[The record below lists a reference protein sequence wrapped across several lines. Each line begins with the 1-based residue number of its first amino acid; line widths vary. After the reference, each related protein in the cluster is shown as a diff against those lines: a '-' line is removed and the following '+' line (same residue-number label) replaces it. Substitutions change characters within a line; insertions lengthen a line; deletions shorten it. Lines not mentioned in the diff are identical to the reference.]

1 MKKKTNKQYAQILFE
16 AVKNTKGHHT
26 EEIIKNF
33 VSLLVKER
41 KLKQAEKII
50 EEFESYYKKQAGIE
64 EITVVTARPIDDKVL
79 NEIKK
84 VFGHKV
90 EAQVETDPSI
100 LGGVIIKTHDKILDG
115 SLRAQIKNL
124 KNKLA

>member
-16 AVKNTKGHHT
+16 AIKGTKAHHT

-33 VSLLVKER
+33 IQLLVKDR

-50 EEFESYYKKQAGIE
+50 EEFERYSKKQEGIE

-100 LGGVIIKTHDKILDG
+100 IGGVIVKTQDKILDG
-115 SLRAQIKNL
+115 SLRTSIKNL